1 MKNNVIKNIILTM
14 SGLGLLCGVSFF
26 IFYIIHIPASLDKV
40 ISYDLNDKYEEA
52 ETFYYRDNKNS
63 AIIEKDYS
71 CDELGYLT
79 ISIYAYKGLDVITYD
94 NKLYDYTTDYVEK
107 INVDGET
114 AYIQYLESDDMP
126 DMVIRAFIQHKN
138 YIFEIRL
145 TNMDEQVTDIQ
156 KQEFKKLIKS
166 INFKGE

>member
-1 MKNNVIKNIILTM
+1 MKRNTIKNIIITI
-14 SGLGLLCGVSFF
+14 SGLGLLCGISFF
-26 IFYIIHIPASLDKV
+26 IFYIIHIPASLNKV
-40 ISYDLNDKYEEA
+40 IIYDLNNKYKEV

-79 ISIYAYKGLDVITYD
+79 ISIYAYKGLNVITYN
-94 NKLYDYTTDYVEK
+94 NKLYDYTTNYTEK
-107 INVDGET
+107 IDVDGET

-126 DMVIRAFIQHKN
+126 DMVISAFIQHKN

-145 TNMDEQVTDIQ
+145 TNMDEQITDIQ
-156 KQEFKKLIKS
+156 KTEFKKLIKS
-166 INFKGE
+166 IKFKGE

>member
-1 MKNNVIKNIILTM
+1 MKRNAIKNVIITI

-40 ISYDLNDKYEEA
+40 ITYDLNNKYEEA

-79 ISIYAYKGLDVITYD
+79 ISIYAYKGLNVITYD
-94 NKLYDYTTDYVEK
+94 NKLYDYTTNCVEK
-107 INVDGET
+107 IKVDGET

-126 DMVIRAFIQHKN
+126 DMVISAFIPHKN

-156 KQEFKKLIKS
+156 KAEFKKLIKS